1 MINLKQI
8 KNKIIIKNNIYWLFV
23 ILIIFFLD
31 RYSKIFILNNFTEN
45 THYLND
51 YINLDLVWNIGI
63 GFGLLSTDTT
73 LIYNL
78 VSFLIGIV
86 ILGIFYVFLISNNSD
101 KLIYSIIIGG
111 AIGNFY
117 DRIVYNAVP
126 DFIDLHYNNFHWF
139 VFNVA
144 DIFIS
149 LGIVALLLSG
159 FLKNK

>member
-31 RYSKIFILNNFTEN
+31 RYSKIFILNNFSEN
-45 THYLND
+45 TYYFND

-63 GFGLLSTDTT
+63 GFGLLSTDST

-86 ILGIFYVFLISNNSD
+86 ILGIFYVFSISNNSD

-111 AIGNFY
+111 ALGNFY
-117 DRIVYNAVP
+117 DRLVYKGVP
-126 DFIDLHYNNFHWF
+126 DFIDLHYNKFHWF

-144 DIFIS
+144 DIFIT
-149 LGIVALLLSG
+149 LGIVALIING
-159 FLKNK
+159 FLTNN

>member
-1 MINLKQI
+1 MIDLKEI
-8 KNKIIIKNNIYWLFV
+8 KDKIIIKNNIYWLFV
-23 ILIIFFLD
+23 ISIIFFLD
-31 RYSKIFILNNFTEN
+31 RYTKKLILNNFTEN
-45 THYLND
+45 TYYLND